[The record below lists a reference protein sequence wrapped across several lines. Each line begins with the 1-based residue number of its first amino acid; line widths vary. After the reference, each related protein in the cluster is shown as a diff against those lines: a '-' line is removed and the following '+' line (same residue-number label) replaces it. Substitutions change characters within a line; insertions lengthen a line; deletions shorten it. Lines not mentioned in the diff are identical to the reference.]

1 MYELLGMVGVEHSV
15 ARNGKRQKEV
25 EHYLSVNLANT
36 YKF

>member
-25 EHYLSVNLANT
+25 EHYFFNLANA